1 MTGKKLKILVV
12 DDEDSLRI
20 SLASILE
27 LEGFDVKMA
36 ASGLEAVDIAKKEK
50 FDILFSDIRMPEM
63 NGTEAFKII
72 KKLQPDIIGVMM
84 TAYALNDLIV
94 DALNCGAFTCLSKP
108 FEIDTILATIKDI
121 TSRPFAVV
129 IDNQENVNM
138 KFLKSLQNCGL
149 NVACSPSDL
158 DKVKYMF
165 EHKPDILI
173 IDIDKEIENTILIMK
188 KLKELFGK
196 LPKTILIGNEEKKDV
211 IEQIS
216 KLGLVSF
223 IKKPIIVSQ
232 VFEVLGKGNRKFNV
246 TIVNANGEEFD
257 ELKEALKKNDF
268 NLLVYNSSQDFF
280 DDIKNSF
287 FDAILINTEIEND
300 VADFHEKLQSN
311 MHNIGAIYILPDEI
325 NNKVVKQKGCFY
337 LHKPFEMEEVINLM
351 NKLREQNV

>member
-138 KFLKSLQNCGL
+138 KFLK
-149 NVACSPSDL
+149 
-158 DKVKYMF
+158 
-165 EHKPDILI
+165 
-173 IDIDKEIENTILIMK
+173 
-188 KLKELFGK
+188 
-196 LPKTILIGNEEKKDV
+196 
-211 IEQIS
+211 
-216 KLGLVSF
+216 F
-223 IKKPIIVSQ
+223 IPI
-232 VFEVLGKGNRKFNV
+232 
-246 TIVNANGEEFD
+246 
-257 ELKEALKKNDF
+257 
-268 NLLVYNSSQDFF
+268 
-280 DDIKNSF
+280 
-287 FDAILINTEIEND
+287 
-300 VADFHEKLQSN
+300 
-311 MHNIGAIYILPDEI
+311 
-325 NNKVVKQKGCFY
+325 
-337 LHKPFEMEEVINLM
+337 
-351 NKLREQNV
+351 

>member
-1 MTGKKLKILVV
+1 MTDKKLKILVV

-36 ASGLEAVDIAKKEK
+36 ASGLEAVDIAKQEK

-72 KKLQPDIIGVMM
+72 KNLQPDIIGVMM

-165 EHKPDILI
+165 EHKPDILVV
-173 IDIDKEIENTILIMK
+173 DIDKEIENTILIMK
-188 KLKELFGK
+188 KLKDLFGK
-196 LPKTILIGNEEKKDV
+196 LPKTILVGSEEKKSV
-211 IEQIS
+211 IEQVS
-216 KLGLVSF
+216 KIGLVSF
-223 IKKPIIVSQ
+223 IKKPIMVSQ

-257 ELKEALKKNDF
+257 ELKETLKKNDF
-268 NLLVYNSSQDFF
+268 NLLMYNNSQDFF
-280 DDIKNSF
+280 NDMKNSF
-287 FDAILINTEIEND
+287 FDTILINTEIEND
-300 VADFHEKLQSN
+300 VAAFHEKLQNN
-311 MHNIGAIYILPDEI
+311 MPNIGAVYILPEEI
-325 NNKVVKQKGCFY
+325 DDKIVKQKGCFY